1 MESTNILLAGLPAA
15 GKSTYIAALWAVE
28 KDGKSGH
35 LLTCDE
41 RPSESFYVDGMSD
54 NWTVLKE
61 VRRTT
66 FAQPVEIVLPMKRQ
80 NTGKKINLSLPDF
93 KGEIFQQI
101 LDNSVSSDVVAWCEK
116 SHGILFMLNLGNSSP
131 EFLQE
136 QISDTTKP
144 KVELEKTVL
153 LPNDIDP
160 VIQNILLL
168 KYLYSKMGN
177 CPIALCFSS
186 WDSTDCSDGQD
197 VEEWVK
203 ANHPCIY
210 NFVSAHFTK
219 FRYYGISA
227 QGADYSELDE
237 KSSDELAEKAT
248 RKERAFVYRDK
259 KSYDITEPL
268 DFLILE

>member
-1 MESTNILLAGLPAA
+1 MESTSILLAGLPAA

-35 LLTCDE
+35 LLSCDE
-41 RPSESFYVDGMSD
+41 RPSDSSYVDGMSD
-54 NWTVLKE
+54 NWTVLEK

-66 FAQPVEIVLPMKRQ
+66 FAEPMEIVLPMKKQ
-80 NTGKKINLSLPDF
+80 STGKKIYLSLPDF

-101 LDNSVSSDVVAWCEK
+101 LGNSVSSDVVAWCEK
-116 SHGILFMLNLGNSSP
+116 SQGILFMLNLGNYSP
-131 EFLQE
+131 EFFQE

-144 KVELEKTVL
+144 KVELEKAVL

-186 WDSTDCSDGQD
+186 WDSTDYSDGQN

-219 FRYYGISA
+219 YRYYGISA

-248 RKERAFVYRDK
+248 RKERAFVYRDRI
-259 KSYDITEPL
+259 SYDITEPL

>member
-1 MESTNILLAGLPAA
+1 MESTSILLAGLPAA

-35 LLTCDE
+35 LLSCDE
-41 RPSESFYVDGMSD
+41 RPSDSSYVDGMSD
-54 NWTVLKE
+54 NWTVLEK

-66 FAQPVEIVLPMKRQ
+66 FAEPMEIVLPMKKQ
-80 NTGKKINLSLPDF
+80 STGKKIYLSLPDF

-101 LDNSVSSDVVAWCEK
+101 LGNSVSSDVVAWCEK
-116 SHGILFMLNLGNSSP
+116 SQGILFMLNLGNYSP

-144 KVELEKTVL
+144 KVELEKAVL

-186 WDSTDCSDGQD
+186 WDSTDYSDDQN

-210 NFVSAHFTK
+210 TFVSAHFTK
-219 FRYYGISA
+219 YRYYGISA

-259 KSYDITEPL
+259 ISYDITEPL